1 VNARQTALWPEE
13 RHALALRELPPADQ
27 PLVRLQQMGPGAL
40 STAELLEIV
49 TGSSTALGREVLAR
63 FDDLHGLARAG
74 LAELAA
80 LPGLGHARAAR
91 VQAALELGRRL
102 AMAPLDVAPTIRMP
116 QDAAAILMPCMSLLE
131 QETVRVLVLDT
142 RNRVRGNVQVYQG
155 SVNATHARV
164 AELFREAVRSNATA
178 VVLAHNHPS
187 GDPAPSEQD
196 AAFTRSAVKAGEM
209 LGIEVLDHLVIGHN
223 RWVSLKERGLGFN

>member
-1 VNARQTALWPEE
+1 MNVRQAALWPEE
-13 RHALALRELPPADQ
+13 RHALSLRELPHPEQ
-27 PLVRLQQMGPGAL
+27 PLQRLQQMGPGAL
-40 STAELLEIV
+40 STAELLELV
-49 TGSSTALGREVLAR
+49 TGSSVALGREVLAR

-102 AMAPLDVAPTIRMP
+102 ATAPLDVAPTIRMP
-116 QDAAAILMPCMSLLE
+116 QDAAAILLPCMSLLE
-131 QETVRVLVLDT
+131 QETVRVLLLDT
-142 RNRVRGNVQVYQG
+142 RNRVRGNVLVYQG
-155 SVNATHARV
+155 SLNAAHGRV
-164 AELFREAVRSNATA
+164 AELFRDAVRSNACA
-178 VVLAHNHPS
+178 IVMAHNHPS

-196 AAFTRSAVKAGEM
+196 AAFTRSAVKAGQM

-223 RWVSLKERGLGFN
+223 RWVSLKERGLGFE